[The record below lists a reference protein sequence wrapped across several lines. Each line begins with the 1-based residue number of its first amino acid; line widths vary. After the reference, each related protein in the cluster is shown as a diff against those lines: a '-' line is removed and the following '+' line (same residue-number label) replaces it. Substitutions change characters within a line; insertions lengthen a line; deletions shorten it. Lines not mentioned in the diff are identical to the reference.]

1 MKTSRDTFSASFL
14 LKKVIYYDIFFI
26 GKRDNRPSLL
36 YNFPYYNI

>member
-26 GKRDNRPSLL
+26 YKTIKGETKK
-36 YNFPYYNI
+36 